1 MGKLL
6 SEDVSTSIVTV
17 LTETSGRP
25 LEEWLAEE
33 ITDPDQLIQDLM
45 DLLRSATLA
54 TMADP
59 ETRNLGAYGAAVIAL
74 TYTFFAGVRAER
86 NRVGR

>member
-6 SEDVSTSIVTV
+6 AEDVSTSIMTV

-33 ITDPDQLIQDLM
+33 ITDPDELVQQMM

-59 ETRNLGAYGAAVIAL
+59 ESRQLGAYGAAVIAL
-74 TYTFFAGVRAER
+74 TYAFFAGVTAER